1 MKMSSLVLPV
11 IMLTCAKANGGN
23 EMLRM
28 CGKALLV
35 ALGKICNHNYVE
47 HKSMNGKFFF
57 HEVEKFLCIKKFDLI
72 TKKLNIVIKS

>member
-1 MKMSSLVLPV
+1 MKMTSIIISL
-11 IMLTCAKANGGN
+11 IMLACTKANGSN

-47 HKSMNGKFFF
+47 HKAINGKF
-57 HEVEKFLCIKKFDLI
+57 
-72 TKKLNIVIKS
+72 